1 MTIMAIVDKTTS
13 KVVEWY
19 FGDQTIA
26 YRLSQG
32 VAEGFDVISNSDD
45 IGIKVAHVPKCG
57 TVVSYQQ
64 QTLQDRI

>member
-1 MTIMAIVDKTTS
+1 MTVMAIVNKQTS

-32 VAEGFDVISNSDD
+32 VADEFDVISNSDD

-57 TVVSYQQ
+57 TVVEYKQKS
-64 QTLQDRI
+64 L

>member
-32 VAEGFDVISNSDD
+32 VAEGFDVISNSDG

-64 QTLQDRI
+64 QIL